1 MTVVTQPE
9 REFTHTFGNTENNM
23 ENKTVDVYVVMDG
36 LDIMGVYDTLNES
49 ERMTNSYHD
58 AVVEGPEPME
68 ITNHDKPTKDMVS
81 VHVLTEGD
89 SVLGV
94 FDDKDEAERMCNN
107 YYDSE
112 VSEEFILEFTH
123 TENV

>member
-1 MTVVTQPE
+1 
-9 REFTHTFGNTENNM
+9 M

-49 ERMTNSYHD
+49 EQMTNSYYD

-68 ITNHDKPTKDMVS
+68 ITNRDKPTKNIAK

-94 FDDKDEAERMCNN
+94 FNDKDEAERMCNN
-107 YYDSE
+107 YYDAE
-112 VSEEFILEFTH
+112 VSEEFILELTK
-123 TENV
+123 ELA

>member
-1 MTVVTQPE
+1 ME
-9 REFTHTFGNTENNM
+9 HMKKFLTENNM
-23 ENKTVDVYVVMDG
+23 ENKTVDVYVVMVADEV
-36 LDIMGVYDTLNES
+36 MGVYDTLDEAQ
-49 ERMTNSYHD
+49 RMTSSYYD

-68 ITNHDKPTKDMVS
+68 ITSHDKPTKDMVS

-94 FDDKDEAERMCNN
+94 YDSEDEAESICNN
-107 YYDSE
+107 YYGAE

-123 TENV
+123 I

>member
-1 MTVVTQPE
+1 ME
-9 REFTHTFGNTENNM
+9 HMKKFLTENNM

-36 LDIMGVYDTLNES
+36 LDIMGVYDSQDEAQ
-49 ERMTNSYHD
+49 RMTNSYYD

-68 ITNHDKPTKDMVS
+68 ITNHAKLTKDMVGI
-81 VHVLTEGD
+81 HVLTEGD

-94 FDDKDEAERMCNN
+94 FDDKDEAERVCNH

-123 TENV
+123 IENA